1 MAMIDT
7 ALETRLA
14 CENWSEH
21 LHRVNASGFS
31 VIENL
36 LDPDVCQGL
45 IDSYCEPAIFRS
57 CINMGSHGFGLGQYK
72 YFAYPLPPI
81 IATLRSCVYPQ
92 MVPLANYWNTKLGLE
107 PPYPE
112 RHEDFLSQCHDA
124 RQERPTPLLL
134 RYGAGDY
141 NCLHRDLYGDILFP
155 VQMAILLSEP
165 NDDFSG
171 GEFVLTEQR
180 PRMQSRVS
188 VVPLRKGDAV
198 IFAVNRRPV
207 KGARGFYSVFTRHG
221 VSEVRAGDRFT
232 LGVIFHDAQ

>member
-1 MAMIDT
+1 MVDT
-7 ALETRLA
+7 TLQTRLA
-14 CENWSEH
+14 GENWSEH
-21 LHRVNASGFS
+21 LHRVNHSGFS

-36 LDPDVCQGL
+36 LDPDACQRL
-45 IDSYCEPAIFRS
+45 IDSYSEPEIFRS
-57 CINMGSHGFGLGQYK
+57 SITMSRHGFGSGHYQ
-72 YFAYPLPPI
+72 YFAYPLPSVV
-81 IATLRSCVYPQ
+81 ATLRSCVYPQ
-92 MVPLANYWNTKLGLE
+92 LVPLANHWNHKLGLE
-107 PPYPE
+107 PAYPE
-112 RHEDFLSQCHDA
+112 RHEDFLSQCHHA

-165 NDDFSG
+165 NDDFTG

-180 PRMQSRVS
+180 PRMQSKVS
-188 VVPLRKGDAV
+188 VVPLQKGDAV

-221 VSEVRAGDRFT
+221 VSEIRTGHRFT

>member
-1 MAMIDT
+1 MLDT
-7 ALETRLA
+7 VLETKLA
-14 CENWSEH
+14 AENWCEH
-21 LHRVNASGFS
+21 LHRINGSGFT

-36 LDPDVCQGL
+36 LGPGVCQRL
-45 IDSYCEPAIFRS
+45 IESYDEPDIFRS
-57 CINMGSHGFGLGQYK
+57 SINMSRHGFGSGHYK

-81 IATLRSCVYPQ
+81 VATLRSRVYPQ
-92 MVPLANYWNTKLGLE
+92 LVQLANYWNNKLGLE

-112 RHEDFLSQCHDA
+112 RHEDFLNLCHDA

-165 NDDFSG
+165 NVDFTG

-180 PRMQSRVS
+180 PRMQTKVS

-207 KGARGFYSVFTRHG
+207 KGLRGFYSVFTRHG
-221 VSEVRAGDRFT
+221 VSEIRTGERFT
-232 LGVIFHDAQ
+232 LGMIFHDAQ